1 MKSYRR
7 KDNLRIRKLE
17 ESGHRIGISTIN
29 AIEGCWPMISE
40 MAIPLKAYLEKIES
54 FKYEL
59 ARNWCLCKWCQVFD
73 PANVNFNH
81 WKEELSNFMDQLSAP
96 TLKNNISKKKHLERY
111 LIEWYELEDKAMVLS
126 LINRKFNKEHIM
138 DQSQRECVAQAFANS
153 IHGLIDAIANGVV
166 ACDEYVQATFAV

>member
-17 ESGHRIGISTIN
+17 ESGHRIGINTIN
-29 AIEGCWPMISE
+29 AIEGRWPMISE

-59 ARNWCLCKWCQVFD
+59 ARNWCLCKWCQTYD
-73 PANVNFNH
+73 PTNVNFNH

-96 TLKNNISKKKHLERY
+96 TLKNNVSKKKHLERY

-138 DQSQRECVAQAFANS
+138 DQSQREYVAQAFANS
-153 IHGLIDAIANGVV
+153 IRGLIDAIASGVV
-166 ACDEYVQATFAV
+166 ACDEYVQATFAI